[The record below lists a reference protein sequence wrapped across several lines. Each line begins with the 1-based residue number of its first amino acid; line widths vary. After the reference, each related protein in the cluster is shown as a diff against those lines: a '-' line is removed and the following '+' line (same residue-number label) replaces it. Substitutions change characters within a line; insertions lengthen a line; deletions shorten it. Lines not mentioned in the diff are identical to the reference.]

1 MARRR
6 FIPAELD
13 RQTAADHHSVPP
25 VIRSSSHTPPHE
37 MQTTN
42 RPQTSYEIEA
52 EKRQRENDQ
61 RWPMASSDREVR
73 RQAIADFMRKK
84 AAVKSNS
91 NI

>member
-1 MARRR
+1 
-6 FIPAELD
+6 
-13 RQTAADHHSVPP
+13 
-25 VIRSSSHTPPHE
+25 